1 MNAKLSSIQ
10 VGYPN
15 RPTIV
20 LIEVMKTRSIF
31 LFCSNISKQSFH
43 RTLWIDL
50 EKQKQN
56 EIGIAN
62 TALKIRFIVELDNK
76 FLEVV
81 YPYSAGLV

>member
-31 LFCSNISKQSFH
+31 LFCSNISKPSFH

-56 EIGIAN
+56 EIDVASK
-62 TALKIRFIVELDNK
+62 ALEIRSIVDLDSK
-76 FLEVV
+76 FLVV